1 LRRAYSPII
10 VHTLRHRLVVAARRM
25 LHEQGVERTTL
36 ADIAK
41 AADVPVGNVYYY
53 FKTKDE
59 LISAV
64 IDAYGHDYDTL
75 VATLEQQHTPQA
87 RLKALIRT
95 WTDARERLTQYGCPI
110 GTLSAE
116 LGKRVDGLDREAA
129 SMLTR
134 LIAWAQEQFRQLGRS
149 DARDLAV
156 ALIASHEGVVL
167 IANALGDPDLI
178 ATEGR
183 RLERWIDSIS

>member
-1 LRRAYSPII
+1 VRITRPGIGADKRR
-10 VHTLRHRLVVAARRM
+10 RLVAAARRM

-64 IDAYGHDYDTL
+64 IDAYEHDYGTL
-75 VATLEQQHTPQA
+75 VATLGQQHTPQA
-87 RLKALIRT
+87 RLRALIRA

-116 LGKRVDGLDREAA
+116 LGKRSDGLGREAA
-129 SMLTR
+129 SMFTHCLR
-134 LIAWAQEQFRQLGRS
+134 NRYRQGDSAFR
-149 DARDLAV
+149 
-156 ALIASHEGVVL
+156 
-167 IANALGDPDLI
+167 
-178 ATEGR
+178 
-183 RLERWIDSIS
+183 